1 MSFTSTGHV
10 LDIHCDEDWVFS
22 LCPKHWR
29 LQSGALSTD
38 SGPPIKDW
46 LAVILDPKICR
57 QHPNNSQDQ
66 SQNMSKLGTAKLRG
80 FPTAAMKI
88 CVKKRWHRLCSISAR
103 HGDVAVVAS
112 LMFLGVYDVEI
123 CWTVTGRFAP
133 QSFRA
138 GKAEC
143 LIPGICSDSF
153 ACESVS
159 AKHLASWMWWGL
171 EVWWVEKVQVSWLV
185 IFVGILCCWLNM
197 LNSGG
202 YTQNWHGLS
211 ARNYLL
217 HPRPSPWKPKERCW
231 DHNSA
236 TSNSVERFSIIPHLV
251 ARPAQ
256 LGHGEPVQF
265 SRRTSNRKNHSFHRF
280 TPLFRHVYISIY
292 QHSMLGP

>member
-46 LAVILDPKICR
+46 LAIILDPKICR
-57 QHPNNSQDQ
+57 QHPNSSQVQ

-171 EVWWVEKVQVSWLV
+171 EVRWVEKVQVSWLV
-185 IFVGILCCWLNM
+185 IFVGIFLGCWLNM

-202 YTQNWHGLS
+202 YTQNWHGRS

-217 HPRPSPWKPKERCW
+217 HPRPSPWNPKERCW
-231 DHNSA
+231 DH
-236 TSNSVERFSIIPHLV
+236 RFSIIPHLV
-251 ARPAQ
+251 ARPGRAAWPWWARAILQ
-256 LGHGEPVQF
+256 ANFE
-265 SRRTSNRKNHSFHRF
+265 S
-280 TPLFRHVYISIY
+280 
-292 QHSMLGP
+292 